1 MKSTDKVG
9 GSADRRQRTQLCVVL
24 AFLQAVQLQL
34 ICEYNPAEL
43 IEMLTFYIYS
53 SY

>member
-24 AFLQAVQLQL
+24 AFLQA
-34 ICEYNPAEL
+34 A
-43 IEMLTFYIYS
+43 
-53 SY
+53 